1 MHCKKFGE
9 KVFHDIQEEYSATQ
23 DLLSAIKNEDTNM
36 GTKVLDYIWDLER
49 IALNKTWGIAQSP
62 KSKTVR
68 LKKKE
73 LL

>member
-1 MHCKKFGE
+1 
-9 KVFHDIQEEYSATQ
+9 
-23 DLLSAIKNEDTNM
+23 M
-36 GTKVLDYIWDLER
+36 GTKVLDFIWDLER
-49 IALNKTWGIAQSP
+49 IALNKAWGIAQSP